1 MAIIKIF
8 YPVLLLSFT
17 LACNN
22 NNDNNNNAREPS
34 SNSNTGKGTYGY
46 DAAFLR
52 DHSTHIVELENQNA
66 KVLLSADYQGRVM
79 TSTSS
84 GDSGTSYGWINYG
97 LISSGEKKK
106 QFNPVGGEERLWLGP
121 EGGQYS
127 IYFSKGDSFNVAHWQ
142 VPPIVDTE
150 LYDIVHSDKSSVT
163 FSKSALITNYS
174 GASFNVD
181 ITRRVQLLNK
191 EETEQKLHANI
202 ATGIQYV
209 AYESTNQIKNTG
221 NNDWKK
227 ETGLLSIWLLGM
239 MTPTEQTKVIIPF
252 TPQPDARSYITD
264 NYFGKISTDRL
275 LVKDSVLYFR
285 CDGKSRGKLG
295 IAPMIAKPL
304 AGSFD
309 FQKNVLTILIPEVH
323 QNAMYANSKW
333 EIQKQPYQ
341 GDVINSYN
349 DGPLQDGSQLGPFYE
364 IESSSPAKELRHGET
379 EEYHQTTCHFQGD
392 YLSLKDLAKQLLNV
406 DLDEVK
412 NW

>member
-1 MAIIKIF
+1 MAIVKIV

-22 NNDNNNNAREPS
+22 NNNIKKASFDSKAV
-34 SNSNTGKGTYGY
+34 KGTYGY

-79 TSTSS
+79 TSSSS
-84 GDSGTSYGWINYG
+84 GDSGTSYGWINYS

-127 IYFSKGDSFNVAHWQ
+127 IYFNKGDSFNVAHWQ

-163 FSKSALITNYS
+163 FSKSAVITNYS
-174 GASFNVD
+174 GAAFNVD
-181 ITRRVQLLNK
+181 ITRRVQLLDKNA
-191 EETEQKLHANI
+191 TEQKLHANI

-209 AYESTNQIKNTG
+209 AYESTNKIKNTG

-252 TPQPDARSYITD
+252 SPQPDSRSYITD

-323 QNAMYANSKW
+323 KNAMYVNSKW

>member
-1 MAIIKIF
+1 MAIIKIVS
-8 YPVLLLSFT
+8 PVLLLSFT

-22 NNDNNNNAREPS
+22 NNTTNARQPS
-34 SNSNTGKGTYGY
+34 SDSNSVKGAYGY

-52 DHSTHIVELENQNA
+52 DYSTHIVELENQNA

-127 IYFSKGDSFNVAHWQ
+127 IYFSKGDSFNVARWQ
-142 VPPIVDTE
+142 VPPVVDTE

-163 FSKSALITNYS
+163 FSKSAVITNYS
-174 GASFNVD
+174 GTAFNVD

-191 EETEQKLHANI
+191 AETEQKLHADI
-202 ATGIQYV
+202 ATSIQYV

-252 TPQPDARSYITD
+252 TPQPDSRSYITD

-323 QNAMYANSKW
+323 KNAMYVNSKW

-349 DGPLQDGSQLGPFYE
+349 DGPLQDGAQLGPFYE

-392 YLSLKDLAKQLLNV
+392 YLSLKDLAKRLLNV